1 MNIVAITATNRSELT
16 LTEEEYAE
24 LSASGFI
31 YHADWLP
38 DTEGHFPKRISDGK
52 VKKLRQ
58 IVRILQVNGAR
69 YIPKERLDEIAIWLR
84 GATEVGL
91 DHPSNP

>member
-1 MNIVAITATNRSELT
+1 MSLVALTAANRPELA
-16 LTEEEYAE
+16 LTAEEYAE
-24 LSASGFI
+24 LSSSGFI

-38 DTEGHFPKRISDGK
+38 DTEGHFPKRIPDGR

-58 IVRILQVNGAR
+58 IVRILQVEGAR
-69 YIPKERLDEIAIWLR
+69 FIPKERLDEIATWLR
-84 GATEVGL
+84 GAAEVTL